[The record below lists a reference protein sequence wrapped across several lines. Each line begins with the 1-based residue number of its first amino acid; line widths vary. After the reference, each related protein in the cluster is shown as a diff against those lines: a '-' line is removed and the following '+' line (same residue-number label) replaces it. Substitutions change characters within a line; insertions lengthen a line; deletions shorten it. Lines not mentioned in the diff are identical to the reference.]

1 VPRYPGSV
9 RTDYLSIPGKRMRI
23 TVVGYIT
30 SASVDEVVNFYKEK
44 LLSNGWTDI
53 EDWRVEGTI
62 FLVGQKDGRSVK
74 VTISFDEDYLNYTS
88 VLIVISE

>member
-1 VPRYPGSV
+1 MTEV
-9 RTDYLSIPGKRMRI
+9 T
-23 TVVGYIT
+23 YIT
-30 SASVDEVVNFYKEK
+30 SASVDEVRDFYERE

-62 FLVGQKDGRSVK
+62 FLVGQKVGRSVK